1 MSVTAHGEDQ
11 PIRGESTRASA
22 TPASAR
28 PASLRLAN
36 ASQTDPLGPRHIK
49 TRHIRTSLPQPG
61 AAQASPGQP
70 GQPEQRGQLEPAP
83 PDSTQPEPA
92 RPKHAQAK
100 PERPRHAQAVPV
112 VPQVRRSHNQPV
124 PGRTLPG
131 KGCPSAETTRA
142 GRHRTD
148 GVRRATYG
156 DLFAIRE
163 FRALWSAQ
171 TPSSVG
177 DQIAQVAIA
186 VLVYT
191 KTGPPALTALAY
203 ALTYLPLVIGGPLL
217 SGLADLL
224 PHRQAMITLDLLRAG
239 LVTIMAMPAVPL
251 PLVCTLLFA
260 TVLLGPPF
268 AAARSALLPEV
279 VPPDTLALRFTAGTL
294 TFPASQIIGFL
305 AGGAAVAI
313 LGPHRALAL
322 DALSFCLSAAL
333 VTGWVENRPLPG
345 PGRLA
350 AWASLC
356 AAAREGSAIVFG
368 DPRLRTLVLLG
379 WLAGF
384 SVVPEGLA
392 APHTRS
398 LGGGP
403 LTIGLLMAAM
413 PAGMMARRAGAR
425 PDGQPGPADPVDR
438 LARHAV
444 VRPADLQ
451 PAAPA
456 GVGAGAA
463 VGAGRRGRDLPAGH
477 GGCLYP
483 DPARRSPR
491 AGVRRRAVRAPRRP
505 GTGHR
510 GGGHGRQHA
519 RPAAGGRY
527 RRAARCQRGGDPGRP
542 LGRPTPSTPTTTL
555 TPATPTR
562 HNAHTGHAGHS
573 VSAARHSRPA
583 LGDASLSGAPAGR

>member
-1 MSVTAHGEDQ
+1 M
-11 PIRGESTRASA
+11 
-22 TPASAR
+22 
-28 PASLRLAN
+28 
-36 ASQTDPLGPRHIK
+36 
-49 TRHIRTSLPQPG
+49 
-61 AAQASPGQP
+61 
-70 GQPEQRGQLEPAP
+70 
-83 PDSTQPEPA
+83 
-92 RPKHAQAK
+92 
-100 PERPRHAQAVPV
+100 PV

-191 KTGPPALTALAY
+191 KTGSPALTALAY

-251 PLVCTLLFA
+251 PLGCTLLFA

-384 SVVPEGLA
+384 SVGPEGLA

-413 PAGMMARRAGAR
+413 PAGMMAG
-425 PDGQPGPADPVDR
+425 GLV
-438 LARHAV
+438 LARTASPARRTQLIGWLAMLSCAPLICSLL
-444 VRPADLQ
+444 RPPVWVLVPLWAL
-451 PAAPA
+451 
-456 GVGAGAA
+456 AGAA
-463 VGAGRRGRDLPAGH
+463 GTYQLATAAAFTQTLRGAARARAFGVAQSGLLAAQGLGIVVAGMAASTLGPQRVAGIAGLLGVSAAAILAARWAGH
-477 GGCLYP
+477 
-483 DPARRSPR
+483 AE
-491 AGVRRRAVRAPRRP
+491 
-505 GTGHR
+505 
-510 GGGHGRQHA
+510 HA
-519 RPAAGGRY
+519 
-527 RRAARCQRGGDPGRP
+527 D
-542 LGRPTPSTPTTTL
+542 
-555 TPATPTR
+555 
-562 HNAHTGHAGHS
+562 HNAHTGHADQ
-573 VSAARHSRPA
+573 A
-583 LGDASLSGAPAGR
+583 